1 MSSTLEP
8 QRRVLDARDVRI
20 DHFLDELLEGRRAWV
35 PLELLQRLGRITD
48 EKIDLGRA
56 EITLVNAH
64 ERASGRD
71 FDAHFVNTLTFKPE
85 LHAGDIEGAV
95 HEVTHGVGFASR
107 DDEIL
112 WVVLLEH
119 LPHALDV
126 VASVTPITL
135 GVHVTEVQALL
146 LASLDVGN
154 REGDLTRDEGSPLL
168 GDSWL
173 NKMPLH
179 AYMSYDS
186 R

>member
-1 MSSTLEP
+1 M
-8 QRRVLDARDVRI
+8 
-20 DHFLDELLEGRRAWV
+20 
-35 PLELLQRLGRITD
+35 
-48 EKIDLGRA
+48 
-56 EITLVNAH
+56 NAH

-112 WVVLLEH
+112 RVVLLEH

-154 REGDLTRDEGSPLL
+154 REGDLTRDEGFPSSRRLVVEQDAVARVHVVRFSVVDHGPERHHLRHRIRRSRVEGRRLALRNLL
-168 GDSWL
+168 HFTVQLGRRRL
-173 NKMPLH
+173 IK
-179 AYMSYDS
+179 S
-186 R
+186 RRLLLSG